1 MLAHLTDRQR
11 SFVEMAASHADDF
24 AQRVAQHDRENSFPF
39 ENLEAMKASGYTT
52 ITVPEELGGGGANP
66 LELCLAQHRLA
77 QGDGP
82 HCHQHQYALV
92 HHGYL
97 W

>member
-24 AQRVAQHDRENSFPF
+24 AQRVTQHDRENSFPF

-52 ITVPEELGGGGANP
+52 ITVPKELGGGGGQSTGVMSGSAP
-66 LELCLAQHRLA
+66 LGAR
-77 QGDGP
+77 
-82 HCHQHQYALV
+82 
-92 HHGYL
+92 
-97 W
+97 